1 MVNGGTLRIVPEATS
16 ASPKRYHFRSPK
28 EIPVSTQT
36 TSDSTTTRAQ
46 PPDNLFGPAEARP
59 RRRLLPHGHPGLVLA
74 VILTCQ
80 LMVVLDATIV
90 NIALPDIQGALH
102 FSSANLSWVINAYTL
117 AFGGLLLLGARA
129 GDILGRRA
137 TFLAGIGLFTAAS
150 LAGGF
155 ATGEPM
161 LLTMR
166 AMQGVGAA
174 LASPSAL
181 ALLMTMFPEGRARTR
196 AIGLYTMV
204 SVGGAAVGL
213 MAGGMLTQWASW
225 RWVLFVNV
233 PIGLAVL
240 VVARAVLP
248 ETPRHTGRF
257 DLAGALTSSV
267 GMATLVFGLIH
278 AASHGWADTTTL
290 GSLLLGLLLLGSF
303 VGIELRAVSPITP
316 LRLFADRN
324 RASSYL
330 TRLLM
335 VAGMMGMFFFLTL
348 FLQNVLGYS
357 SLKTGFAF
365 VPMTV
370 FVFLGSQLSARTAH
384 LLNGRAVILV
394 GLTFSMTG
402 LLWLSQL
409 TQTSSYQSLLGPL
422 VLFGLGN
429 GLAFVPLTTLSLA
442 GVDRQDAGAASGL
455 VNVMQQ
461 VGGAL
466 GLSVLVTVFA
476 TVSKNDAAQHRAGT
490 ALEQAHHA
498 FVAGADRGFLV
509 AATLLAASWLLVA
522 AVVRSPQNA
531 VSTKPALI
539 D

>member
-1 MVNGGTLRIVPEATS
+1 VSVQTTFDPTETS
-16 ASPKRYHFRSPK
+16 AQLEGY
-28 EIPVSTQT
+28 
-36 TSDSTTTRAQ
+36 
-46 PPDNLFGPAEARP
+46 LFGAAPARP
-59 RRRLLPHGHPGLVLA
+59 RRRLLPRGHPGLVLA

-80 LMVVLDATIV
+80 LMVVLDSTIV

-129 GDILGRRA
+129 GDILGRRR
-137 TFLAGIGLFTAAS
+137 TFLAGIGLFVVAS
-150 LAGGF
+150 FAGGF
-155 ATGEPM
+155 ATGAPM

-166 AMQGVGAA
+166 ALQGVGAA

-213 MAGGMLTQWASW
+213 MAGGMLSQWASW

-233 PIGLAVL
+233 PIGLVVL
-240 VVARAVLP
+240 VLARAVLP
-248 ETPRHTGRF
+248 ETTRHTGRF
-257 DLAGALTSSV
+257 DMAGALTSSV
-267 GMATLVFGLIH
+267 GMGSLVFALVH
-278 AASHGWADTTTL
+278 AASNGWGDTTTL
-290 GSLLLGLLLLGSF
+290 VSFVLGLVLLGSF
-303 VGIELRAVSPITP
+303 VSVELRAPSPITP

-330 TRLLM
+330 TRLFM

-348 FLQNVLGYS
+348 FLQDVLGYS

-365 VPMTV
+365 LPMTV
-370 FVFLGSQLSARTAH
+370 FVFSGSQLSARTAH
-384 LLNGRAVILV
+384 LLNGRAVILL

-409 TQTSSYQSLLGPL
+409 SQTSGYQSLLGPL
-422 VLFGLGN
+422 VLFGFGN

-466 GLSVLVTVFA
+466 GLAVLVTVFSS
-476 TVSKNDAAQHRAGT
+476 VSKNDAAHHLAGT
-490 ALEQAHHA
+490 ALAQAHHA

-509 AATLLAASWLLVA
+509 AATLLATSWLLVA
-522 AVVRSPQNA
+522 GVVRTPQNA
-531 VSTKPALI
+531 VGAEPALV